1 MPDIP
6 AADADFDSHLGEQA
20 SPAGPRGTLLVV
32 DDEDGPR
39 QSLRAVFKDDFHVL
53 TAADGPTALACAETN
68 KIDVAVLD
76 IRLGS
81 MSGIELLERLK
92 LADPSIDVI
101 MMTAF
106 ETADTMRQAM
116 SLRACGYITKPF
128 DLATMR
134 SAVANA
140 MLGRSLS
147 SSSDQKQLRFREALD
162 HKIQEQMSATRGD
175 IYASILHDINGPL
188 TAISGFVKLM
198 SQRFGNTPDV
208 TRADVEFVKERLGSV
223 SRQVAN
229 CIEISRRYLSFLSQ
243 QPETLPLI
251 SVNQVLSD
259 VDHILILHPS
269 LSHNQFNLQP
279 LAQDMAVRVNGTDL
293 MQILLNLVVN
303 ALQCSAQPHLVE
315 MCAWIVP
322 DLLDL
327 LSFKD
332 GPHDRFIGV
341 EHFDNTPPFV
351 AVAIRDDGP
360 GIPEQVL
367 PKIFQPYF
375 TTKAQDLGAGL
386 GLSIVQRLI
395 KRAKGALLV
404 HTRPKEGTTFTA
416 YIPAA
421 PLR

>member
-20 SPAGPRGTLLVV
+20 SPAAPRGTLLVV

-198 SQRFGNTPDV
+198 SQRLGNIPDV
-208 TRADVEFVKERLGSV
+208 TRADVEFVQERLRSV
-223 SRQVAN
+223 SRQAAN

-243 QPETLPLI
+243 QPETPPLI

-259 VDHILILHPS
+259 VDHILIVHPS

-279 LAQDMAVRVNGTDL
+279 VAQDMAVRVNGTDL

-322 DLLDL
+322 DSLDL

-395 KRAKGALLV
+395 KRAKGALHV